1 MAAPKGRPKPVG
13 SGRQKGVGNKNASQL
28 RDMILNA
35 LDKAGGEEYLY
46 NQAIENPGPFLT
58 LIGKVLPKD
67 VVVSGDES
75 NPISISVSI
84 NGVTKDQS

>member
-1 MAAPKGRPKPVG
+1 MAAPKGRPKPAG

-84 NGVTKDQS
+84 NGVTKD

>member
-35 LDKAGGEEYLY
+35 LDKAGGEKYLY
-46 NQAIENPGPFLT
+46 AQAIKNPTSFLT
-58 LIGKVLPKD
+58 LISKVLPKD
-67 VVVSGDES
+67 VVVSGDQS
-75 NPISISVSI
+75 NPLAIQVTI
-84 NGVTKDQS
+84 NGVTKD